1 MQVSDPALLFS
12 GRGRNSYSTTNM
24 TDSAVNKRQLPSS
37 TSSAV
42 SLPTDVTA
50 AIYNALLNLTETDSE
65 ILSNASA
72 ISSNTTPS
80 GDATAHV
87 WSFGLFLALAIILF
101 FGSLMLPI
109 VGPNLLRITVQ
120 RSYKIRS
127 LFIFWPFVFAVY
139 YICVYWVI
147 PEVLAKHFGCH
158 DVNESDP
165 GGFCNAWGVAPLDN
179 ENGYGYYYTENFQP
193 TALNPINFIT
203 YTVSATVMGA
213 IALFQIVLAIAYRRG
228 AIITSVWGLF
238 AAVVIVVFTLDW
250 YFPTEQLFPF
260 AIASG
265 FSLSAIV
272 PLAYLLVVWSVVTY
286 LEWKRKKRLEETK
299 AVVEEEGKKNQ

>member
-12 GRGRNSYSTTNM
+12 GRGRNSYSSNT
-24 TDSAVNKRQLPSS
+24 TDSTLNKRQSD
-37 TSSAV
+37 TSSAA
-42 SLPTDVTA
+42 SLPTGTTA
-50 AIYNALLNLTETDSE
+50 AILDALMNLTEIDST
-65 ILSNASA
+65 
-72 ISSNTTPS
+72 ISSNTMPS

-87 WSFGLFLALAIILF
+87 WSFGLFLALALILF
-101 FGSLMLPI
+101 FGSLMLPL

-127 LFIFWPFVFAVY
+127 LLIFWPFVFAVY

-147 PEVLAKHFGCH
+147 PEVMAKHFGCQ
-158 DVNESDP
+158 DVNRSDP
-165 GGFCNAWGVAPLDN
+165 GGFCNAWYVAPLDN

-213 IALFQIVLAIAYRRG
+213 IALFQIVLAITYRRG
-228 AIITSVWGLF
+228 AIITFVWGLF

-250 YFPTEQLFPF
+250 YYPTEQLFPF

-272 PLAYLLVVWSVVTY
+272 PLAYLLVVWCVIQY
-286 LEWKRKKRLEETK
+286 LEWKKKKLLEETK
-299 AVVEEEGKKNQ
+299 AVVEEERKKNQ